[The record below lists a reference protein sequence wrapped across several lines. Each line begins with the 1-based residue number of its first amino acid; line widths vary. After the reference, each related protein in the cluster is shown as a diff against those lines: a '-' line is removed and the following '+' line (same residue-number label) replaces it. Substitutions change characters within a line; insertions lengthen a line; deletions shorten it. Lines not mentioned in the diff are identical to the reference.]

1 MVYRHGDTLFLVPAK
16 QPRVQVTVDP
26 ELAEALTEVDPK
38 PPSRS
43 RLMRDLALRGA
54 RALSEE
60 RRRSE
65 EAREYLLRVADGE
78 VDLDF
83 GAARDLHEA
92 RGEHLR

>member
-1 MVYRHGDTLFLVPAK
+1 VYRYGDTLAPVPAK

-60 RRRSE
+60 RRRSD
-65 EAREYLLRVADGE
+65 EAHQYLLRVADGE

-83 GAARDLHEA
+83 DAARDLHQA